1 MEKNN
6 IRWYNVFKVG
16 MNMKKLKLKKNMI
29 IVGVSVIALIALVI
43 GGFSLFGKEENDVI
57 EKIKD
62 KVTTPKKELKIVDL
76 KSDSRPYAVMINNI
90 GVARPLQSGL
100 QDAYIVYEMVVEGG
114 LTRYMALF
122 LDQETERIGS
132 IRSSRHYY
140 LDYALEN
147 DAIYVHHG
155 QSPQALSDFSKL
167 GVDRVEVSPNKTG
180 WRDKS
185 LNVSSEHTLFTSIEK
200 LNSGLGKL
208 RTKRKK
214 DLLLD
219 YSADE
224 IDLSKLDKSVSA
236 NNVTIKYSSSV
247 VTSYEYDE
255 ENKVYNRYVN
265 NKEHVD
271 YVTKE
276 QYTFKNII
284 TYKVNN
290 TALND
295 GSGKD
300 RQELDNIG
308 SGEGYYISNGYAV
321 PIKWE
326 KSSRKAQTIY
336 KHLNGK
342 EIEVNDGNTFIQI
355 QPVEQELTIS

>member
-208 RTKRKK
+208 RTKREK

-219 YSADE
+219 YSSDE
-224 IDLSKLDKSVSA
+224 IDL
-236 NNVTIKYSSSV
+236 N
-247 VTSYEYDE
+247 
-255 ENKVYNRYVN
+255 
-265 NKEHVD
+265 
-271 YVTKE
+271 
-276 QYTFKNII
+276 
-284 TYKVNN
+284 
-290 TALND
+290 
-295 GSGKD
+295 
-300 RQELDNIG
+300 
-308 SGEGYYISNGYAV
+308 
-321 PIKWE
+321 
-326 KSSRKAQTIY
+326 
-336 KHLNGK
+336 
-342 EIEVNDGNTFIQI
+342 
-355 QPVEQELTIS
+355 

>member
-200 LNSGLGKL
+200 LGNGMKNK
-208 RTKRKK
+208 RTEREK
-214 DLLLD
+214 DLLLN
-219 YSADE
+219 YSVDE
-224 IDLSKLDKSVSA
+224 IDLSKQSGATEA
-236 NNVTIKYSSSV
+236 NNVSIKYSSSV
-247 VTSYEYDE
+247 TSSYEYDA
-255 ENKVYNRYVN
+255 ENKVYKRSVN
-265 NKEHVD
+265 GKAHKD
-271 YVTKE
+271 YVTSE

-284 TYKVNN
+284 AYDVNN
-290 TALND
+290 YNLND
-295 GSGKD
+295 SENKG
-300 RQELDNIG
+300 RQGIDNIG
-308 SGEGYYISNGYAV
+308 SGTGYYISNGYA
-321 PIKWE
+321 IKITWE
-326 KSSRKAQTIY
+326 KSSRESQTIY
-336 KHLNGK
+336 RYFSPHHLHLYLF
-342 EIEVNDGNTFIQI
+342 FINHLSSTTYKQFYF
-355 QPVEQELTIS
+355 